1 MRSISVHV
9 HGADESES
17 DALTRQLRAELL
29 ELDVDSVDLG
39 GKGTPPE
46 HSKGV
51 DPATLTTLVVAVSSS
66 PVLVELARALRDW
79 ITRAADRKITIT
91 AADGRALEITGAR
104 AREEQRLIETFLES
118 GEDTAS

>member
-1 MRSISVHV
+1 MHV